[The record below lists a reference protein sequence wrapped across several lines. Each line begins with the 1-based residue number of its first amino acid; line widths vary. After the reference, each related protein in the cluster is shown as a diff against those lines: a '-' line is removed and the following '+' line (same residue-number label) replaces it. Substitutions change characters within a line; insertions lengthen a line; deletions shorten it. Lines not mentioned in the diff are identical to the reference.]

1 MIDPGLEKVIDKTR
15 KLKELHRAR
24 ARVLQLERELRGEP
38 ARPEEPFRI
47 PAFLAQQQPLRP
59 VARPSLSVVELSRSA
74 A

>member
-1 MIDPGLEKVIDKTR
+1 MIDPGFERVIAKTR

-38 ARPEEPFRI
+38 AKADEPFYI
-47 PAFLAQQQPLRP
+47 PEFLAQQPPRP
-59 VARPSLSVVELSRSA
+59 AARPNLSVVELSRSA